1 MKSQDIQVLLFDL
14 GGVLVDFSGVRDIA
28 ALLPAPASPAEIMDR
43 WNRCPLS
50 RAFGLGKLSAEDY
63 VARFVREWE
72 IDLEPGGF
80 LEEYRSWSRCLLP
93 GAKELLASLR
103 PRFRLAALSNSN
115 ELHWDRNTNDIGV
128 TELFEVAISSHQ
140 VGLCKPDPAIYR
152 LALDRLRVA
161 PEAVLFFDDLKPNVT
176 AASALGIRAFQVE
189 GVEEVRRC
197 LVREHLL

>member
-1 MKSQDIQVLLFDL
+1 
-14 GGVLVDFSGVRDIA
+14 
-28 ALLPAPASPAEIMDR
+28 MDR

-50 RAFGLGKLSAEDY
+50 RAFGLGKLSAQDY
-63 VARFVREWE
+63 AARFVREWE
-72 IDLEPGGF
+72 IDLEPSGF

-103 PRFRLAALSNSN
+103 PRFLLAALSNSN

-152 LALDRLRVA
+152 LALDRLRVS
-161 PEAVLFFDDLKPNVT
+161 PDAVLFFDDLKPNVT

>member
-1 MKSQDIQVLLFDL
+1 MKSQDVQVLLFDL

-28 ALLPAPASPAEIMDR
+28 ALLPAPASPSEIMDR

-50 RAFGLGKLSAEDY
+50 RAFGLGKLSAQDY
-63 VARFVREWE
+63 AARFVREWE
-72 IDLEPGGF
+72 INLEPGGF

-152 LALDRLRVA
+152 LALDRLRVS
-161 PEAVLFFDDLKPNVT
+161 PDAVLFFDDLKPNVT

-197 LVREHLL
+197 LVKEHLL